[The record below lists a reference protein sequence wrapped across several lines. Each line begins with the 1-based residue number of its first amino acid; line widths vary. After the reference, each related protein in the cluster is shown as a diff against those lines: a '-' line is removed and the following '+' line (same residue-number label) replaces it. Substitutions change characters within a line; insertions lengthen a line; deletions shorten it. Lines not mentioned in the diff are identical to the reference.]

1 MECSTYVLSESR
13 RRFGAYACTDAAWHN
28 RGGLNRSH
36 VHRWASLALVVAACV
51 VVAGGTPPDDEEFR
65 YAVLTSWLHVRA
77 LSEGTYAFWTSRLA
91 LGLPQPFIPNF
102 WFHPLLPILAVVEPA
117 NWVRLLLLA
126 HTVLGA
132 AGMWQVGRTLGFR
145 PTVRA
150 ICTFTFLLAAPGINY
165 ALNDA
170 WPSHWIVWT
179 SMPWLLLCLW
189 RTLEGDGRDR
199 WRSSVLLGLISGL
212 VIANANPAYAVVYA
226 VLVAAV
232 IIARWHDLIARWRPL
247 SVSAAIAFLIVS
259 PNAALLVS
267 ERGFFASRL
276 GLQVDARPLPPT
288 VAWDV
293 FLRPWGDFG
302 SQTGVPVDNDAR
314 TLSFGGPFAILA
326 IAACVRRGWNRSELV
341 LGLAIGLAFLFTTLG
356 PIPLV
361 SQRYQFRDPV
371 ILCAILLAGMAA
383 ERGLQGGYIG
393 QLTGFLLLLQIV
405 AVGLTAAPYARYAW
419 EETRSTTSWFREAT
433 AAVPA
438 ADALVTNVV
447 RPGLVAFSPRVERE
461 VMNRTYLPAG
471 LGVNGLAYRGVH
483 VLNGWFKGVS
493 ADPIWPDDRLFYAHV
508 APPQPFLESAA
519 SLDLLGI
526 RYVLAHRDETVA
538 PDLRERPLKM
548 ATAPELVLYENED
561 AWSGAILVDPD
572 ADTVHVPRLAGCEND
587 HLLCRDFSNLQPKAV
602 TIVRSEGAIDVTFD
616 RLEKPRTLVIAEMFR
631 GGWTARA
638 EDQHPPTFAFLGSL
652 LAARLPAGA
661 ASVHLAYRPRFMYV
675 ASLGALAATAG
686 SLIALILLRM
696 NSIR

>member
-1 MECSTYVLSESR
+1 
-13 RRFGAYACTDAAWHN
+13 
-28 RGGLNRSH
+28 LNRSH

-276 GLQVDARPLPPT
+276 GLQSTLVRCRRPLPGT
-288 VAWDV
+288 YSSG
-293 FLRPWGDFG
+293 RG
-302 SQTGVPVDNDAR
+302 
-314 TLSFGGPFAILA
+314 AILGRRLGCPLTMTLERCPSA
-326 IAACVRRGWNRSELV
+326 VRSRS
-341 LGLAIGLAFLFTTLG
+341 
-356 PIPLV
+356 
-361 SQRYQFRDPV
+361 SQ
-371 ILCAILLAGMAA
+371 
-383 ERGLQGGYIG
+383 
-393 QLTGFLLLLQIV
+393 
-405 AVGLTAAPYARYAW
+405 
-419 EETRSTTSWFREAT
+419 
-433 AAVPA
+433 
-438 ADALVTNVV
+438 
-447 RPGLVAFSPRVERE
+447 SPRVFAADGIGA
-461 VMNRTYLPAG
+461 NSYLDSRSVWRSCLRRSARFRS
-471 LGVNGLAYRGVH
+471 YR
-483 VLNGWFKGVS
+483 S
-493 ADPIWPDDRLFYAHV
+493 AI
-508 APPQPFLESAA
+508 S
-519 SLDLLGI
+519 SGI
-526 RYVLAHRDETVA
+526 R
-538 PDLRERPLKM
+538 
-548 ATAPELVLYENED
+548 
-561 AWSGAILVDPD
+561 
-572 ADTVHVPRLAGCEND
+572 
-587 HLLCRDFSNLQPKAV
+587 
-602 TIVRSEGAIDVTFD
+602 
-616 RLEKPRTLVIAEMFR
+616 
-631 GGWTARA
+631 
-638 EDQHPPTFAFLGSL
+638 
-652 LAARLPAGA
+652 
-661 ASVHLAYRPRFMYV
+661 
-675 ASLGALAATAG
+675 
-686 SLIALILLRM
+686 
-696 NSIR
+696 